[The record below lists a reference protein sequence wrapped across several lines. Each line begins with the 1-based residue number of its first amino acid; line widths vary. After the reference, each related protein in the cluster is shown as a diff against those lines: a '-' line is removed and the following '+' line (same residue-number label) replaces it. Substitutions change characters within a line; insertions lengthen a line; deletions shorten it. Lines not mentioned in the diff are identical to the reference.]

1 MDKIEKRST
10 HPVDIKNWIEKVMD
24 SCETVQQL
32 IKADRL
38 RDNFYKLLERN
49 IVKRKYYIFGG
60 VKNEEQWSKKYDNM
74 LDLIRDLDT
83 HFLIKLNQLDKFNK

>member
-1 MDKIEKRST
+1 MDKRST
-10 HPVDIKNWIEKVMD
+10 HPVDIKNWIEQVMD

-38 RDNFYKLLERN
+38 RDNFYELLDRDR
-49 IVKRKYYIFGG
+49 VKMKYNIFGEQ
-60 VKNEEQWSKKYDNM
+60 KNKNQWSKEYDDM

-83 HFLIKLNQLDKFNK
+83 HFLIKLNQLDKLFKK